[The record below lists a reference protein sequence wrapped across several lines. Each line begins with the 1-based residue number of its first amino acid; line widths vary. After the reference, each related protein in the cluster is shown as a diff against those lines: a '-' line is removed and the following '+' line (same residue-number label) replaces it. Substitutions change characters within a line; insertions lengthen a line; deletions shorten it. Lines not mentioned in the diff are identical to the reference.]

1 LKRWKAPPGHA
12 VSATLLYV
20 LAAAACAPQA
30 RNVDPEPPTA
40 GDRDAR
46 EVTGTTGGAEGTAGN
61 RGGTDSAAGGPDD
74 GVGSRPAG
82 SGSGGNAAAD
92 PFADAAT
99 PADRIPTSE
108 DTDRPTPD
116 AAPTDTAVIFENSLG
131 MRFVSVPGTAV
142 RFSIWETRMEDFDAY
157 ARATGA
163 AIPRPDFSEA
173 PLQPKAAVSR
183 AQAQA
188 FAEWLTRTERS
199 KGRIGAAAS
208 YRLPT
213 DSEWN
218 VAMGVGKPSRQYPWG
233 DTFPPPDDFA
243 NYGVTKDGFEFTAPV
258 GSFPANS
265 IGLYDMAGNL
275 WEWIGDP
282 CDKGGAF
289 LVRGGAFNAK
299 NPPYF
304 ALGFHYCF
312 AGDLIGHHNVGFR
325 LVLQGV

>member
-1 LKRWKAPPGHA
+1 
-12 VSATLLYV
+12 
-20 LAAAACAPQA
+20 
-30 RNVDPEPPTA
+30 VDPEPPLA

-46 EVTGTTGGAEGTAGN
+46 EVTGATGGAEGTAGN
-61 RGGTDSAAGGPDD
+61 RGHTDSAAGGPGGGKDD
-74 GVGSRPAG
+74 GVGRPPEG
-82 SGSGGNAAAD
+82 SGSGGSAGPD
-92 PFADAAT
+92 PSTDAAT
-99 PADRIPTSE
+99 PADRVPTSDDAE
-108 DTDRPTPD
+108 RPNPD
-116 AAPTDTAVIFENSLG
+116 AAPTGAAVSFENSLA

-142 RFSIWETRMEDFDAY
+142 RFSIWETRVQDFDAY

-188 FAEWLTRTERS
+188 FAEWLTRTERGE
-199 KGRIGAAAS
+199 GRIGATAS
-208 YRLPT
+208 YRLPS

-218 VAMGVGKPSRQYPWG
+218 TAMGVGKPSRQYPWG

-258 GSFPANS
+258 GSFPPNPF
-265 IGLYDMAGNL
+265 GLYDMAGNL

-282 CDKGGAF
+282 CDKGGTF
-289 LVRGGAFNAK
+289 LVRGGAFNA
-299 NPPYF
+299 NNAPYF

-312 AGDLIGHHNVGFR
+312 VRDLIGHHNVGFR